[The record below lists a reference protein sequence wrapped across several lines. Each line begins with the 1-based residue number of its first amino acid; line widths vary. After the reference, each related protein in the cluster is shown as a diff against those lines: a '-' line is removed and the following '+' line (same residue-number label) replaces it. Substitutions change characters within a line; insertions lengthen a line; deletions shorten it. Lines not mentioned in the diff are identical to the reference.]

1 MRGLAYKRFQREKHI
16 KRKENILRRWRR
28 DNPPHEYDDKDTIV
42 FRRECPNFKKIDSSK
57 GDWYPFYIKNY
68 RGQLSKGKIHCSCSI
83 CSAKTNKIPFMGTY
97 GRIGRKNYCISD
109 LRRVLG
115 MNWDKI
121 HGEEEEELIKF
132 DNWLNS

>member
-1 MRGLAYKRFQREKHI
+1 
-16 KRKENILRRWRR
+16 
-28 DNPPHEYDDKDTIV
+28 
-42 FRRECPNFKKIDSSK
+42 
-57 GDWYPFYIKNY
+57 
-68 RGQLSKGKIHCSCSI
+68 
-83 CSAKTNKIPFMGTY
+83 MGTY

-132 DNWLNS
+132 DNWLN

>member
-16 KRKENILRRWRR
+16 KRKENILRKWRR
-28 DNPPHEYDDKDTIV
+28 DNPPHLLDDKNNIFGKYILSDKEHYTGSY
-42 FRRECPNFKKIDSSK
+42 F
-57 GDWYPFYIKNY
+57 PFYIVPS
-68 RGQLSKGKIHCSCSI
+68 RGYLHKGKIHCSCPL
-83 CSAKTNKIPFMGTY
+83 CSAKTNKIPFIGTNK
-97 GRIGRKNYCISD
+97 RIGKKNYCISD

-132 DNWLNS
+132 DNQLNS

>member
-16 KRKENILRRWRR
+16 KRKENILRMWRI
-28 DNPPHEYDDKDTIV
+28 DNPPHKYNDKDTLT
-42 FRRECPNFKKIDSSK
+42 FKRIRPFHRADSSEGNWHPYFMLK
-57 GDWYPFYIKNY
+57 Y
-68 RGQLSKGKIHCSCSI
+68 RGQFNKGKIHCSCPI
-83 CSAKTNKIPFMGTY
+83 CSAKTNGIPLIGTNR
-97 GRIGRKNYCISD
+97 RIGKKNYCISD

-115 MNWDKI
+115 MDWDKI